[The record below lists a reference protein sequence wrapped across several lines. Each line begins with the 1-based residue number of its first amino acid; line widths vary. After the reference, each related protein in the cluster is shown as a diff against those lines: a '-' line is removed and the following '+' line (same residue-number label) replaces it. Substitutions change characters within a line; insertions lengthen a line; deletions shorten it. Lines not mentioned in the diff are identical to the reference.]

1 MKGSKDVAWVPVSKE
16 LFHATTLE
24 VARHLLGVLLIR
36 QEPQAL
42 LVGRICEVEAYTQED
57 PASHSYRGLTG
68 RNRWMFGP
76 PGRAYVYRIYG
87 MHHCFNV
94 VTGEEG
100 RGEAVLIRA
109 VEPLC
114 GQEQMAL
121 RRRLSEKGVIL
132 SELLT
137 QKPLLRAL
145 CSGPAR
151 LCEAFGIDTTFNGVD
166 LTDPHSPLFLAK
178 EREPEVV
185 NAPIIATG
193 RIGIRQ
199 GRDRQ
204 WRFLRAD
211 SPFISRPPKRE
222 EREALC

>member
-1 MKGSKDVAWVPVSKE
+1 MSGWVPVSKE
-16 LFHATTLE
+16 LFHAPTLE
-24 VARHLLGVLLIR
+24 VARRLLGMLLIR
-36 QEPQAL
+36 REPEAL
-42 LVGRICEVEAYTQED
+42 LIGRICEVEAYTQED
-57 PASHSYRGLTG
+57 PASHSYRGLTD

-76 PGRAYVYRIYG
+76 AGHAYVYRIYG
-87 MHHCFNV
+87 VHHCFNV

-100 RGEAVLIRA
+100 VGEAVLIRA

-121 RRRLSEKGVIL
+121 RRRLSEKGVVL

-137 QKPLLRAL
+137 QKRWLRAL

-166 LTDPHSPLFLAK
+166 LMNPQSPLFLAK
-178 EREPEVV
+178 ERQTEVAH
-185 NAPIIATG
+185 APIIATC
-193 RIGIRQ
+193 RVGITQ
-199 GRDRQ
+199 GRDRP
-204 WRFLRAD
+204 WRFLWGD
-211 SPFISRPPKRE
+211 SPFISRPLKRE

>member
-1 MKGSKDVAWVPVSKE
+1 MSAWVPVSKE
-16 LFHATTLE
+16 LFHTPTLE
-24 VARHLLGVLLIR
+24 VARRLLGMLLIR
-36 QEPQAL
+36 REPEAL
-42 LVGRICEVEAYTQED
+42 LIGRICEVEAYTQDD
-57 PASHSYRGLTG
+57 PASHSYRGLTS
-68 RNRWMFGP
+68 RNHWMFGP
-76 PGRAYVYRIYG
+76 AGHAYVYRIYG
-87 MHHCFNV
+87 VHYCFNV

-100 RGEAVLIRA
+100 IGEAVLIRA

-121 RRRLSEKGVIL
+121 RRRLSEKGVVL

-137 QKPLLRAL
+137 QKRWLRAL

-166 LTDPHSPLFLAK
+166 LMNPQSPLFLAK
-178 EREPEVV
+178 ERETEGLPT
-185 NAPIIATG
+185 PIIATC
-193 RIGIRQ
+193 RVGITQ
-199 GRDRQ
+199 GRERQ
-204 WRFLRAD
+204 WRFLWGD